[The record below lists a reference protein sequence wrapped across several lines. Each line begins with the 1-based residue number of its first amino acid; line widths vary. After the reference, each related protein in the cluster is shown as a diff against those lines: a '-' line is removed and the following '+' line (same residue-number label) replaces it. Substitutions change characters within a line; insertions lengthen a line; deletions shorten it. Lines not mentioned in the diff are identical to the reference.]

1 MICLCWRM
9 YQSFFW
15 SRDEQ
20 MLTSCY
26 LWCSFQLEL
35 TQRGSSKPWKQ
46 TKLSYTSKNCDAS
59 LLVARCLSFYVITIS
74 AEFTFE
80 NSGYTDSARILWKFS
95 CVPFS
100 HSCVGVGSQWWEE
113 SNQFCSTYMFFLS
126 FPVPLR
132 QCVVNTTVTFWLLV
146 CCKIGH
152 VGGWPAWHDQRHPT
166 KVAGLWDVS
175 GKAPRVARE
184 CFACANCC
192 AHSHRCSRM

>member
-35 TQRGSSKPWKQ
+35 TQTGSSKPWKQ
-46 TKLSYTSKNCDAS
+46 TKLSHTSKNCDDS
-59 LLVARCLSFYVITIS
+59 LLVARCLSFYLITIS
-74 AEFTFE
+74 ANFTFE
-80 NSGYTDSARILWKFS
+80 NSGYTDSARILWKFLVYLFLTVVLVLALS
-95 CVPFS
+95 DGRKVISFAVPICFS
-100 HSCVGVGSQWWEE
+100 WA
-113 SNQFCSTYMFFLS
+113 FLY
-126 FPVPLR
+126 LWD
-132 QCVVNTTVTFWLLV
+132 CVVNTTVTFWLLL